1 MRLWTRIKMGV
12 AAFFTILF
20 KGRLPAALQPEARVE
35 LPVRPATDDA
45 ADRAIQLLAL
55 LQREGRLVD
64 FLREDLGSYSDAQ
77 IGAAARDVH
86 AGCRRVLERY
96 VALEAILAGREGEA
110 ITVGE
115 NQPIEPASLH
125 LVGQVVGQPPFRGTL
140 LHPGWRATRVDLPP
154 LAASGRAIVAPAEIE
169 LG

>member
-1 MRLWTRIKMGV
+1 MRLWTRIKMAV

-77 IGAAARDVH
+77 IGVAARDVH

-96 VALEAILAGREGEA
+96 VALEAILPGGGGGGT
-110 ITVGE
+110 TVGK
-115 NQPIEPASLH
+115 NNPINPRRWPPA
-125 LVGQVVGQPPFRGTL
+125 GQFPGHPPFPGRV
-140 LHPGWRATRVDLPP
+140 LHPGGPRRAVDLPP
-154 LAASGRAIVAPAEIE
+154 PP
-169 LG
+169 